1 MADIGTN
8 VARVRARIA
17 ESALRSGRRPEDVT
31 LVGVTKT
38 IGLDRV
44 REVVAC
50 GVHELGENRVQ
61 EARAKV
67 PQVTGVT
74 WHLVGSLQRN
84 KAREA
89 LRLFEVIHSVDSLAL
104 AEELSRRGA
113 EPGATRPPLLAPGAL
128 PGHAS
133 DPKAGAGR
141 GPVEILV
148 QVNISGE
155 PQKHGVDPE
164 DTPRLI
170 AQVLPLAG
178 LKVRGLM
185 GMAPLVD
192 NPDEARP
199 YFRRLREIRDRAAEA
214 LPGSG
219 AIDLSMGMTDDFEV
233 AIEEGA
239 TMVRIGRA
247 LFG

>member
-1 MADIGTN
+1 MGDIGTN

-17 ESALRSGRRPEDVT
+17 EAALHSGRRPEDVR

-44 REVVAC
+44 RELVAC
-50 GVHELGENRVQ
+50 GVHELGENRIQ

-67 PQVTGVT
+67 PEVSGVR

-84 KAREA
+84 KAKEA

-104 AEELSRRGA
+104 AEELSRRGT
-113 EPGATRPPLLAPGAL
+113 EPGATGPRAPARG
-128 PGHAS
+128 GHPA
-133 DPKAGAGR
+133 DPNAPAGR
-141 GPVEILV
+141 EPVEILV

-155 PQKHGVDPE
+155 PQKHGVDPD
-164 DTPRLI
+164 DTLQLM
-170 AQVLPLAG
+170 AQVLRLGG

-185 GMAPLVD
+185 GMAPLVE

-199 YFRRLREIRDRAAEA
+199 YFRRLREIRDRAAQA

-219 AIDLSMGMTDDFEV
+219 ALDLSMGMTDDFEV

-247 LFG
+247 LFA

>member
-1 MADIGTN
+1 MVDIGTN

-17 ESALRSGRRPEDVT
+17 EAALRSGRRPDDVT

-38 IGLDRV
+38 VGLDRI

-50 GVHELGENRVQ
+50 GVRALGENRIQ
-61 EARAKV
+61 EARTKV
-67 PQVTGVT
+67 PEVPGVT

-84 KAREA
+84 KVKEA

-104 AEELSRRGA
+104 AEELGRRGA
-113 EPGATRPPLLAPGAL
+113 EP
-128 PGHAS
+128 
-133 DPKAGAGR
+133 KGR
-141 GPVEILV
+141 GAVEILI

-155 PQKHGVDPE
+155 PQKHGVHPE
-164 DTPRLI
+164 DAPGLI
-170 AQVLPLAG
+170 AQAILLAG
-178 LKVRGLM
+178 VRVRGLM
-185 GMAPLVD
+185 GMAPLMGH
-192 NPDEARP
+192 PDEARP
-199 YFRRLREIRDRAAEA
+199 YFRRLRELRDRVAEA

-239 TMVRIGRA
+239 TMVRVGRA
-247 LFG
+247 LFA